1 MAIGES
7 PPNRHGREGALETG
21 ISFTTR
27 PDMTYRSPW
36 MTAEL
41 ESFRDSV
48 RRFVDAEIVPHQERW
63 KKQQHVDRALWNK
76 GGDMGLLLADIPEAY
91 GGSGGTFAHQCVVF
105 EELGYAG
112 DVSFGLHV
120 HAIVAH
126 YLLNQGTEEQRRKYL
141 PRLASGE
148 MVAAIA
154 MSEPGAGSD
163 LKGIRT
169 TATKDGDGYLVNG
182 SKTFISNGY
191 LADLIVVVAKT
202 EADAGAKG
210 ISLLLLETRDCAGF
224 KVGRILDKIGQK
236 GQDTCEL
243 FFDNARVPLENVL
256 GGIEGKGFAQLMT
269 ELPYERTILGVA
281 GVAAIERAL
290 RLTVEHARERK
301 AFGQALIEMQNT
313 RFVLAEVKTEAT
325 VARTFIDRCIQDT
338 IEGRMDT
345 VLASMAKYWI
355 SDLQCEV
362 VDRCLQLFGGYGYML
377 EYPIAQMYADARVQR
392 IYGGANEI
400 MKEIIARSL

>member
-1 MAIGES
+1 MMELNVCGS
-7 PPNRHGREGALETG
+7 
-21 ISFTTR
+21 
-27 PDMTYRSPW
+27 SPW
-36 MTAEL
+36 MSPEL
-41 ESFRDSV
+41 EGFRDAV
-48 RRFVDAEIVPHQERW
+48 RRFVASEVAPHQQRW
-63 KKQQHVDRALWNK
+63 REQQHVDRDLWRK
-76 GGDMGLLLADIPEAY
+76 GGAMGILCADIPEQY
-91 GGSGGTFAHQCVVF
+91 GGSDGSFAHQAIVF
-105 EELGYAG
+105 EELGYCG
-112 DVSFGLHV
+112 DMAFGIHV

-126 YLLNQGTEEQRRKYL
+126 YLLNQGTEAQKRKYL
-141 PRLASGE
+141 PKLASGE

-169 TATKDGDGYLVNG
+169 SATRTDGGYQVNG

-191 LADLIVVVAKT
+191 LADLVVVVVKT
-202 EADAGAKG
+202 DAEAGAKG
-210 ISLLLLETRDCAGF
+210 VSLLLLETKDNPGF
-224 KVGRILDKIGQK
+224 RVGRILDKVGQK

-243 FFDNARVPLENVL
+243 FFDDAHVALDNVL
-256 GGIEGKGFAQLMT
+256 GGVEGRGFAQLMA

-290 RLTVEHARERK
+290 RLTVEHTRERR

-325 VARTFIDRCIQDT
+325 VARVFIDRCIEDT
-338 IEGRMDT
+338 IAGSMDT
-345 VLASMAKYWI
+345 VRASMAKYWI
-355 SDLQCEV
+355 SDLQCKV
-362 VDRCLQLFGGYGYML
+362 IDQCVQLFGGYGYML
-377 EYPIAQMYADARVQR
+377 EYPIAQMYVDARVQR

>member
-1 MAIGES
+1 MAMDY
-7 PPNRHGREGALETG
+7 T
-21 ISFTTR
+21 
-27 PDMTYRSPW
+27 SPW
-36 MTAEL
+36 MNAEL
-41 ESFRDSV
+41 EGFRDAV
-48 RRFVDAEIVPHQERW
+48 RRFVETEIVPNQEHWR
-63 KKQQHVDRALWNK
+63 KQQHVDRAVWDK
-76 GGDMGLLLADIPEAY
+76 AGDMGILLADIPDQY
-91 GGSGGTFAHQCVVF
+91 GGSGGSFAHQSVVF

-112 DVSFGLHV
+112 DMAFGIHV

-126 YLLNQGTEEQRRKYL
+126 YILNQGTEEQKLQYL

-169 TATKDGDGYLVNG
+169 TAAKGDGGYKVNG

-191 LADLIVVVAKT
+191 LADLILVVVKT
-202 EADAGAKG
+202 DPAAGAKG
-210 ISLLLLETRDCAGF
+210 VSLLLLETKNNPGF
-224 KVGRILDKIGQK
+224 RVGRILEKVGQK

-243 FFDNARVPLENVL
+243 FFDDAHVPLENVL
-256 GGIEGKGFAQLMT
+256 GGAEGKGFAQLMT

-290 RLTVEHARERK
+290 KLTVEHTKERK
-301 AFGQALIEMQNT
+301 AFGQTLFEMQNT
-313 RFVLAEVKTEAT
+313 RFVLAEIKTEAT
-325 VARTFIDRCIQDT
+325 IARIFIDRCIEDMMA
-338 IEGRMDT
+338 GRMDT
-345 VLASMAKYWI
+345 VQASMAKYWI
-355 SDLQCEV
+355 SDLQCKV
-362 VDRCLQLFGGYGYML
+362 IDQCVQLFGGYGYML
-377 EYPIAQMYADARVQR
+377 EYPIAQMYVDARVQR